1 MTSPLRRWIDLLA
14 ALLDRRFPVSLE
26 DLCQE
31 VPGYSGDKNAESVRR
46 MFERDKKALRSFGVP
61 IETIDKGDDT
71 LGYQLRTD
79 QFYMPYLQ
87 LVKDGR
93 KSTPRRQDRYG
104 YRSLPSLT
112 FEPDELAAVA
122 LAARRVESLG
132 VPTLTADA
140 RSAIRKLGHDLG
152 PDPMAPDDGVRHLPP
167 NAQAE
172 DGIFDGLS
180 DALTRRKRVIIT
192 YHSIDRDQ
200 TTDRPL
206 HPYGLFFLGHH
217 WYLAAPAPGEQL
229 VKNFRLSRIR
239 AVTVNPAEPG
249 TPDYQIPKGFALKAH
264 AEARQAWELGSGDT
278 TEVIVRVTAATG
290 AALSAGK
297 LGEPIEGDPTA
308 RRFRVRRLDTFA
320 RWILGAGGAVVPLA
334 PAELVTAFRAQ
345 VEATLAHY
353 QGGAG

>member
-14 ALLDRRFPVSLE
+14 ALLERRFPVSLE
-26 DLCQE
+26 DLSQE

-79 QFYMPYLQ
+79 QFYRPYLQ

-93 KSTPRRQDRYG
+93 TTAPRRRDRYG

-229 VKNFRLSRIR
+229 IKNFRLSRIK
-239 AVTVNPAEPG
+239 ALQVNPAEPG
-249 TPDYQIPKGFALKAH
+249 TPD
-264 AEARQAWELGSGDT
+264 
-278 TEVIVRVTAATG
+278 
-290 AALSAGK
+290 
-297 LGEPIEGDPTA
+297 
-308 RRFRVRRLDTFA
+308 
-320 RWILGAGGAVVPLA
+320 
-334 PAELVTAFRAQ
+334 
-345 VEATLAHY
+345 
-353 QGGAG
+353 